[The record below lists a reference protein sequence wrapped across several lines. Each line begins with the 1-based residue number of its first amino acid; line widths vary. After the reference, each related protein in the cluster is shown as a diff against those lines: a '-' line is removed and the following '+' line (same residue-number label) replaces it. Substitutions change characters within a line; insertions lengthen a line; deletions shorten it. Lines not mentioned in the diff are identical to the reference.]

1 MLYIKPKVGLM
12 HIAYKPE
19 QETAEII
26 KPFYDKIGYT
36 LLKNNIEIIM
46 PEKYVLDENDAII
59 QAKDFRNKD
68 IDLFIMM
75 IGTWTNANI
84 ALAALNILGRKDF
97 VLYTYNNLGPG
108 MKCNIS
114 QRTFG
119 FTGAIEVK
127 NSIDQM
133 GLKDK
138 YVFLT
143 GSPDDPKLI
152 NKIIKLANVA
162 AVKSKLK
169 NDRIGLIG
177 YYTMGMYSATF
188 DPITIKEKFG
198 ISVEHLGENILINEI
213 NKINEKSAKNIAKN
227 VMDRCTVVDIKKT
240 GIKEFI
246 ENAKMY
252 LAYKKL
258 IDTYKLS
265 AINTKCD
272 PEMGIH
278 YGRCSCL
285 SHALL
290 VDEGI
295 MAACEGDIHQTIGM
309 MILHYLSGKPV
320 MFLDVVGAC
329 EENNSIQ
336 FISCG
341 FAPTSI
347 PKNSKD
353 VKLYPQ
359 IKNSKGGG
367 VTQAYTL
374 QSGERVTI
382 FRIDETYPRGNYFGH
397 IISGTSSKSDK
408 VLEEW
413 PAAEV
418 VLEGEGAWDHF
429 TQNCTGDHF
438 ALVLGDYGEELKI
451 FNKLM
456 GFKTIITV

>member
-1 MLYIKPKVGLM
+1 MLNIKPKVGLM

-26 KPFYDKIGYT
+26 KPYYDKIGYK
-36 LLKNNIEIIM
+36 LLKNDIEIVM
-46 PEKYVLDENDAII
+46 PKKYVLDEDNAII
-59 QAKDFRNKD
+59 QAKDFREKD
-68 IDLFIMM
+68 VDLFIMM

-84 ALAALNILGRKDF
+84 ALAALNILGEKDF
-97 VLYTYNNLGPG
+97 IMYTYNNLGPG

-119 FTGAIEVK
+119 FTGAIEIK
-127 NSIDQM
+127 NSLDQM
-133 GLKDK
+133 GFKDK
-138 YVFLT
+138 YFFLT
-143 GSPDDPKLI
+143 GPPDDPKII
-152 NKIIKLANVA
+152 NKITKLAKVA
-162 AVKSKLK
+162 AVKNKLK
-169 NDRIGLIG
+169 KDHIGLIG

-188 DPITIKEKFG
+188 DAITIKEKFG
-198 ISVEHLGENILINEI
+198 ISVEHIGENILINEI
-213 NKINEKSAKNIAKN
+213 NKSDEKNAKEIAKNIMN
-227 VMDRCTVVDIKKT
+227 RYTVVDTKKT
-240 GIKEFI
+240 DTKELI
-246 ENAKMY
+246 ENGKMY
-252 LAYKKL
+252 LAYKKI
-258 IDTYKLS
+258 IDTYELS
-265 AINTKCD
+265 AVNTKCD
-272 PEMGIH
+272 PEMGMH

-290 VDEGI
+290 VDNGI
-295 MAACEGDIHQTIGM
+295 MAACEGDIHQTISM

-320 MFLDVVGAC
+320 MFLDIVGAC

-336 FISCG
+336 LISCG

-359 IKNSKGGG
+359 IKSSKGGG

-374 QSGERVTI
+374 QSGEKVTI
-382 FRIDETYPRGNYFGH
+382 FRIDETYPRGNYSGH
-397 IISGTSSKSDK
+397 IISGVSSKSNK

-418 VLEGEGAWDHF
+418 VLKGAGAWDHF

-438 ALVLGDYGEELKI
+438 ALVLGDYKEELEI

-456 GFKTIITV
+456 GFETIITV